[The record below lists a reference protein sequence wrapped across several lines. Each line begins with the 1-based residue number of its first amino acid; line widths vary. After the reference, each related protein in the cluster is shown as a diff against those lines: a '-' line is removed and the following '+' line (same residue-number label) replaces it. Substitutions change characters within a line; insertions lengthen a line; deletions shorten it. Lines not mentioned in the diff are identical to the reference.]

1 MGKRARRLPRPSA
14 RAEAA
19 RRLSPAV
26 GERMR
31 PAQMLGRPVF
41 LRELRPQDL
50 KPEISRLSPHEVL
63 ALAGFWR
70 KSLRAR
76 IVRKW
81 TRPRGGHGDAG

>member
-19 RRLSPAV
+19 RRLSPAI
-26 GERMR
+26 GKRMR

-50 KPEISRLSPHEVL
+50 KPEIPRLSPHEVL
-63 ALAGFWR
+63 ALAGF
-70 KSLRAR
+70 LAEVLAR
-76 IVRKW
+76 VHSAQMDPAAR
-81 TRPRGGHGDAG
+81 R